1 MKRYM
6 ICLYLF
12 LGVSAAC
19 LVTGM
24 LVTRYYRNEVSEEVS
39 QAVDKK
45 MEEMTRQ
52 AAADQAERAGNAA
65 ETAAFADAAEPES
78 AEAANIGR
86 ISHDAKKM
94 AAEEYYLVC
103 EDGFLLVFL
112 KDRKTIC
119 LYTHIPIMEFPEKEQ
134 ARLREGI
141 WFESM
146 MEVFNYLES
155 YTS

>member
-1 MKRYM
+1 MDRNLRKVWRFFMKRYM

-19 LVTGM
+19 LVTGAV
-24 LVTRYYRNEVSEEVS
+24 VTRRYRNEVSEEVS
-39 QAVDKK
+39 QEVERKLQS
-45 MEEMTRQ
+45 MTQ
-52 AAADQAERAGNAA
+52 AAQP
-65 ETAAFADAAEPES
+65 AEPES
-78 AEAANIGR
+78 AQAANTGQV
-86 ISHDAKKM
+86 SHETEKT

-119 LYTHIPIMEFPEKEQ
+119 LYTHIPIMDFPEKEQ
-134 ARLREGI
+134 ERLRAGI

>member
-19 LVTGM
+19 LLTGM
-24 LVTRYYRNEVSEEVS
+24 AVTRYYRNEVSEEVS

-45 MEEMTRQ
+45 MEEMTSQ
-52 AAADQAERAGNAA
+52 AVKNKTEKAVDAADDGNAA
-65 ETAAFADAAEPES
+65 EAAEPEN
-78 AEAANIGR
+78 AEAANVEKIT
-86 ISHDAKKM
+86 HEAKGT

>member
-24 LVTRYYRNEVSEEVS
+24 AVTRYYRNEVSEEVS
-39 QAVDKK
+39 QAVDKRMQETTSRAVTDK
-45 MEEMTRQ
+45 TEDT
-52 AAADQAERAGNAA
+52 ADA
-65 ETAAFADAAEPES
+65 ADAAEPES
-78 AEAANIGR
+78 AEAANVEK
-86 ISHDAKKM
+86 ISHEAKGT
-94 AAEEYYLVC
+94 AVEEYYLVC

-134 ARLREGI
+134 IRLREGI

-146 MEVFNYLES
+146 MDVFNYLES